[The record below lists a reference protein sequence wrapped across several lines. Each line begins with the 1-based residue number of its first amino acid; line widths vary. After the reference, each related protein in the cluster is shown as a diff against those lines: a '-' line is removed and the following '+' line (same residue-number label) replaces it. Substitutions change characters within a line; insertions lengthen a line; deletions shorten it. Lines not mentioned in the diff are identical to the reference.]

1 MLRKTLIL
9 FTTLLF
15 FYLPGLAQQAL
26 TKPLFTLMNLR
37 ETGVQFVNKI
47 EEDDS
52 LHVFKYEY
60 LYNGH
65 GTGVADFNN
74 DGLIDIFFSGNT
86 VPNKLF
92 LNKGNFQFADI
103 TKEAGVAGNK
113 TWATGVS
120 IADVNGDGVPDI
132 YVCHSGYYKDSSKL
146 SNELFINSGL
156 VNGKPVF
163 KEMAKQYNLDAPG
176 SQSTQAAFFDY
187 DKDGDLDMFLL
198 NHSNHTYN
206 PFLNTREQRATP
218 NFHLGNRLFRN
229 DKQPDGAMH
238 FADVTLQA
246 GIINN
251 SLNFGLGIVI
261 SDINQDGWP
270 DIYTTSD
277 YTEQDYYYVNNKNGT
292 FTQSLQK
299 SFTHISKY
307 SMGADIADYNNDGLP
322 DVLTL
327 DMLPEDNYRQK
338 LLKGADEYDQYHLL
352 LDSGYYHQQMRNMLH
367 LNRGID
373 DEKNV
378 RFSEIGQLAGVSN
391 TDWSWAGLLADLDN
405 DGLKDLLVTNGYLRD
420 YTDLDFL
427 KYTVA
432 DEQLK
437 QAAKGNLNFKTY
449 DLVKKMPSNKLANYL
464 FHNNGDLTFSDVSK
478 DWGFSTPSISNGA
491 AYADLDNDGDLDL
504 IICNNNDPVMLY
516 RNNLDGVQHYLKLQ
530 LKNSDKNTYALGAK
544 VWIYNKGT
552 IQYQEQF
559 PVRGYQSTVSPVL
572 SFGLGK
578 NEKIDSLIIQWPGG
592 ATDKL
597 QNIQADQTLSLQP
610 ANTNTAGKENQLLS
624 KQTMFSAINDKT
636 GIDFKHQENEF
647 IDFKDEVLLPYQLS
661 RMGPALA
668 KADVNK
674 DGLEDV
680 FIGGAIGQSGK
691 LFIQNKE
698 NGFVAGSSQPW
709 EADAASEDVNAVFL
723 NANRDGYP
731 DLYVVSGGNEYMDG
745 SPEYA
750 DRLYLNDGKGGFS
763 KAVNAL
769 PQMNSSKLA
778 IAVAD
783 FDTDGDTDIFIGG
796 SCIAGSFPYAA
807 RSYLLRNDSKGAEVR
822 FTDITET
829 ANKEL
834 LNPGMVTAATW
845 IDLNKDNYPE
855 LMIVGDWMP
864 VQLFQNES
872 GVLKNV
878 STLAGLDKTNGM
890 WSSIVGD
897 DIDNDGDIDF
907 IAGNCGINNQF
918 KSSLNE
924 PMTIFANDFDD
935 NGTVDPIMC
944 YYIQGKSYPMA
955 SRDELLDAVLPLRKK
970 FVKYRDYAGAT
981 IESIFSK
988 NKLNAA
994 KRYYCY
1000 QLSSCL
1006 LINKGDNTFSVQPL
1020 PAEAQFSKVYG
1031 AIVKDFNKDGTND
1044 IFLAGNFYPYRVQL
1058 GRCDASLGVLLK
1070 GKGENIFEPVPHSA
1084 SGLYIDGEVRRVVSL
1099 QNEKKQSLIIM
1110 AKNNGNVQI
1119 IKENE

>member
-1 MLRKTLIL
+1 MLRQKFVPLVIS
-9 FTTLLF
+9 LF
-15 FYLPGLAQQAL
+15 FFQQGWVQSPLP
-26 TKPLFTLMNLR
+26 KPLFTLMNPK
-37 ETGVQFVNKI
+37 ETGVKFVNTV

-65 GTGVADFNN
+65 GTGIADFNN
-74 DGLIDIFFSGNT
+74 DGLIDIFFSGNA

-92 LNKGNFQFADI
+92 LNKGNFQFEDV
-103 TKEAGVAGNK
+103 TKDAGVGGNK
-113 TWATGVS
+113 TWSTGVS
-120 IADVNGDGVPDI
+120 IADINGDGLPDI

-176 SQSTQAAFFDY
+176 TQSTQAAFFDY
-187 DKDGDLDMFLL
+187 DMDGDLDMFLL

-206 PFLNTREQRATP
+206 PFLNTREQRATS
-218 NFHLGNRLFRN
+218 NFNFGNRLFRN
-229 DKQPDGAMH
+229 DRQPDGKML
-238 FADVTLQA
+238 FTDVTLHA

-251 SLNFGLGIVI
+251 SLNFGLGVII

-270 DIYTTSD
+270 DVYTTSD
-277 YTEQDYYYVNNKNGT
+277 YTEQDYYYVNNRNGT

-322 DVLTL
+322 DVVTL

-352 LDSGYYHQQMRNMLH
+352 LDSGYYHQQMRNMFH
-367 LNRGID
+367 LNQGID
-373 DEKNV
+373 GEKNV

-432 DEQLK
+432 DAQLK
-437 QAAKGNLNFKTY
+437 EAAKGNHNFKTY
-449 DLVKKMPSNKLANYL
+449 ELVKKMPSNKLANYL
-464 FHNNGDLTFSDVSK
+464 FHNNGDLTFRNVSA
-478 DWGFSTPSISNGA
+478 DWGFSVPSISNGA

-504 IICNNNDPVMLY
+504 VICNNNEPVMLY
-516 RNNLDGVQHYLKLQ
+516 RNNLDGARHFLKIQ
-530 LKNSDKNTYALGAK
+530 LRNTDKNTYALGAK
-544 VWIYNKGT
+544 VWIYCKG
-552 IQYQEQF
+552 ILQFQEQY
-559 PVRGYQSTVSPVL
+559 PVRGYQSTVTPVL
-572 SFGLGK
+572 SFGMGNNQK
-578 NEKIDSLIIQWPGG
+578 VDSLIIQWPGG
-592 ATDKL
+592 EINKL
-597 QNIQADQTLSLQP
+597 QNIQTDQTLGLKP
-610 ANTNTAGKENQLLS
+610 VTASRNGNQAPSIRTLFTVVS
-624 KQTMFSAINDKT
+624 DRA
-636 GIDFKHQENEF
+636 GIQFKHKENEF

-680 FIGGAIGQSGK
+680 FIGGAIGQPGK
-691 LFIQNKE
+691 LYIQNKGGAFIE
-698 NGFVAGSSQPW
+698 SNSQPW
-709 EADAASEDVNAVFL
+709 EIDAESEDVNAAFFD
-723 NANRDGYP
+723 ANGDGFS

-745 SPEYA
+745 SPEYT

-763 KAVNAL
+763 KTINAL
-769 PQMNSSKLA
+769 PQMSSSKLA
-778 IAVAD
+778 VAVAD
-783 FDTDGDTDIFIGG
+783 FDKDGDTDIFVGG
-796 SCIAGSFPYAA
+796 NCIPGSFPYAA
-807 RSYLLRNDSKGAEVR
+807 RSYLLRNDSKGTEGH
-822 FTDITET
+822 FTDITE
-829 ANKEL
+829 NYKEL

-845 IDLNKDNYPE
+845 VDLNKDSYPE
-855 LMIVGDWMP
+855 LLIAGDWMP
-864 VQLFQNES
+864 VQLFQND
-872 GVLKNV
+872 GGILKNV
-878 STLAGLDKTNGM
+878 SASAGLDKTNGM
-890 WSSIVGD
+890 WSSIVAD

-907 IAGNCGINNQF
+907 IAGNCGNNNQF
-918 KSSLNE
+918 KSSMKE
-924 PMTIFANDFDD
+924 PMTIYAYDFDD
-935 NGTVDPIMC
+935 NGTVDPIVC
-944 YYIQGKSYPMA
+944 YYVQGKSYPMA
-955 SRDELLDAVLPLRKK
+955 SRDELLDPIVPLRKK
-970 FVKYRDYAGAT
+970 FVKYRDYANAT
-981 IESIFSK
+981 VESIFPK
-988 NKLNAA
+988 NKVDAA
-994 KRYYCY
+994 KQYHCY

-1006 LINKGDNTFSVQPL
+1006 FVNKGDNSFTVQPL
-1020 PAEAQFSKVYG
+1020 PLEAQFSKVYG
-1031 AIVKDFNKDGTND
+1031 ILVKDFDKDGIKD

-1070 GKGENIFEPVPHSA
+1070 GSTNNVYESIPHSV
-1084 SGLYIDGEVRRVVSL
+1084 SGLYIDGEVRRIVSL

-1110 AKNNGNVQI
+1110 AKNNDNVQI

>member
-1 MLRKTLIL
+1 MFHQKLIPGIIFLSLWMPGFAQKT
-9 FTTLLF
+9 TS
-15 FYLPGLAQQAL
+15 
-26 TKPLFTLMNLR
+26 KPLFDLMSAK
-37 ETGVQFVNKI
+37 ETGVRFINTI

-65 GTGVADFNN
+65 GAGVADFNN
-74 DGLIDIFFSGNT
+74 DGLIDIFFSGNE
-86 VPNKLF
+86 VSNKLF
-92 LNKGNFQFADI
+92 LNKGNFQFEDI
-103 TKEAGVAGNK
+103 TKEAGVGGNK
-113 TWATGVS
+113 TWSTGVS
-120 IADVNGDGVPDI
+120 VADVNGDGFPDI

-163 KEMAKQYNLDAPG
+163 KEMAKLYNLDAPG
-176 SQSTQAAFFDY
+176 TQSTQAAFFDY
-187 DKDGDLDMFLL
+187 DRDGDLDMFLL

-206 PFLNTREQRATP
+206 PFLNTREQRATA
-218 NFHLGNRLFRN
+218 NFHFGNRLFRN
-229 DKQPDGAMH
+229 DQGSDGTMR
-238 FADVTLQA
+238 FTDVTLQA

-251 SLNFGLGIVI
+251 ALNFGLGIVI

-270 DIYTTSD
+270 DVYTTSD
-277 YTEQDYYYVNNKNGT
+277 YTEQDYYYINNKNGT

-327 DMLPEDNYRQK
+327 DMLPEDNHRQK

-367 LNRGID
+367 LNQGMD

-437 QAAKGNLNFKTY
+437 QAAGGNLNFKTY

-464 FHNNGDLTFSDVSK
+464 FRNNGDLTFSNRSK
-478 DWGFSTPSISNGA
+478 EWGFSTPSISNGA

-504 IICNNNDPVMLY
+504 IICNNNDPVMVY
-516 RNNLDGVQHYLKLQ
+516 RNNLNGSQHYLKLQ
-530 LKNSDKNTYALGAK
+530 LKNKDKNTSALGAK
-544 VWIYNKGT
+544 VWIYTNGLM
-552 IQYQEQF
+552 QYQEQF
-559 PVRGYQSTVSPVL
+559 PVRGYQSTVTPVL
-572 SFGLGK
+572 SFGLG
-578 NEKIDSLIIQWPGG
+578 NNDKIDSLIIQWPGG
-592 ATDKL
+592 EINKL
-597 QNIQADQTLSLQP
+597 QQVKADQVLSLEP
-610 ANTNTAGKENQLLS
+610 ASTIEKNSGVVLVRQIFSSIDNKE
-624 KQTMFSAINDKT
+624 
-636 GIDFKHQENEF
+636 GIDFKHTENDF

-680 FIGGAIGQSGK
+680 FVGGAIGQSGK
-691 LFIQNKE
+691 LFIQKKE
-698 NGFVAGSSQPW
+698 NGFAAAQSQPW
-709 EADAASEDVNAVFL
+709 ETDAASEDVNAAFFD
-723 NANRDGYP
+723 ANGDGFP
-731 DLYVVSGGNEYMDG
+731 DLYVVSGGNEYTDG

-750 DRLYLNDGKGGFS
+750 DRLYLNDGNGGFS
-763 KAVNAL
+763 KSIDAL
-769 PQMNSSKLA
+769 PLMTSSKLA
-778 IAVAD
+778 IAPAD
-783 FDTDGDTDIFIGG
+783 FDKDGDVDVFIGG
-796 SCIAGSFPYAA
+796 SCLAGSFPYST
-807 RSYLLRNDSKGAEVR
+807 RSYLLRNDSRGGVVK
-822 FTDITET
+822 FTDVTDVT
-829 ANKEL
+829 GEL
-834 LNPGMVTAATW
+834 ANPGMVTAATW
-845 IDLNKDNYPE
+845 VDLNKDNFPE

-864 VQLFQNES
+864 VLLFQNES

-878 STLAGLDKTNGM
+878 SGAAGLNKTDGM
-890 WSSIVGD
+890 WSSIISD

-907 IAGNCGINNQF
+907 IAGNCGSNNQF
-918 KSSLNE
+918 KATEKE
-924 PMTIFANDFDD
+924 PMTIYANDFDD
-935 NGTVDPIMC
+935 NGTVDPIVC

-955 SRDELLDAVLPLRKK
+955 SRDELLDAIVPLRKK
-970 FVKYRDYAGAT
+970 FIKYRDYADAT
-981 IESIFSK
+981 VETIFPK
-988 NKLNAA
+988 NKINAA

-1020 PAEAQFSKVYG
+1020 PGEAQFSKVYG
-1031 AIVKDFNKDGTND
+1031 AIVKDFTRDGVKD

-1058 GRCDASLGVLLK
+1058 GRCDASMGVLLK
-1070 GKGENIFEPVPHSA
+1070 GAGNNVFEPVPHRK
-1084 SGLYIDGEVRRVVSL
+1084 SGLYIEGEVRHILPL
-1099 QNEKKQSLIIM
+1099 QNEKNQSLIIM